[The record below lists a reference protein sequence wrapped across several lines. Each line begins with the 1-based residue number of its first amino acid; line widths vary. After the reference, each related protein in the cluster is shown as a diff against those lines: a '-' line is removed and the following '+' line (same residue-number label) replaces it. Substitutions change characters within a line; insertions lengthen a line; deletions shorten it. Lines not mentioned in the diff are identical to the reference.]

1 METHSGTLS
10 VEPTTHGEFYW
21 VLKDRN
27 NKVVAVD
34 FETYKTRAGAWKS
47 AHAARRAFER
57 PKGLTS

>member
-10 VEPTTHGEFYW
+10 VKPTTHGEFYW
-21 VLKDRN
+21 VLTARN
-27 NKVVAVD
+27 NKVVAVG
-34 FETYKTRAGAWKS
+34 ETYKTKAGAWKG